1 MAYCVY
7 LKISFSICVLKIKQ
21 TIHASYHH
29 GVTWYITKQKGREF
43 LNAAGVM
50 DGTDLERKRMNKYG
64 HIYLCNGYTS

>member
-7 LKISFSICVLKIKQ
+7 LKISTCVLKIKQ

-29 GVTWYITKQKGREF
+29 GVTWYITKQKGREL

-50 DGTDLERKRMNKYG
+50 DGTDLERKRFKDQKNEQIWP
-64 HIYLCNGYTS
+64 HLSV